1 MARVRS
7 LLGASAAVRQS
18 RGAINVAGAVLI
30 LVSGLIHL
38 VLSPEHF
45 EEATY
50 LGRLFLVDFAGA
62 AVAAWGIYRGYRWGW
77 VLGGL
82 VALGAFVAYLI
93 DGTVGLPG
101 TEGHH
106 FLEPVGVIAK
116 AVEGLFLVLCAL
128 KSTESFA
135 AARRWALVGA
145 LAAVLLLV
153 PGLALALGLPGITP
167 ARAESS
173 CASSTPADGGGKK
186 MPGWPL
192 RWKATSPA
200 IQLGDRYS
208 LVVKNNS
215 EEDQQAQI
223 RTMIMDH
230 SAKTNTDVINE
241 DLELAPGEQCEFTAV
256 NDYGAANHFNT
267 IIGSETQDLGLSV
280 KVADA
285 EETETAR
292 FSDRAFL
299 VQEGK
304 GKGKAKAEGKAKDKA
319 HDEGKAHN
327 H

>member
-7 LLGASAAVRQS
+7 LLGALADGRQS
-18 RGAINVAGAVLI
+18 QGAINVVGAALI

-38 VLSPEHF
+38 TLSPEHF

-50 LGRLFLVDFAGA
+50 LGWLFLADFAGA
-62 AVAAWGIYRGYRWGW
+62 AVAAWGIYRGQRWGW
-77 VLGGL
+77 VLGVV

-101 TEGHH
+101 AEGHH
-106 FLEPVGVIAK
+106 FLEPVGVVAK

-128 KSTESFA
+128 KFTESLA
-135 AARRWALVGA
+135 GTRRWALVGA

-173 CASSTPADGGGKK
+173 CASTPVVDNEQNK

-200 IQLGDRYS
+200 IQEGDRYS
-208 LVVKNNS
+208 LEVKNPG
-215 EEDQQAQI
+215 EEPQQARV
-223 RTMIMDH
+223 RTVIMDH
-230 SAKTNTDVINE
+230 RNHTNTNVIND
-241 DLELAPGEQCEFTAV
+241 DLELAPGEQCELTAV
-256 NDYGAANHFNT
+256 NDYGPANHFNT
-267 IIGSETQDLGLSV
+267 IIGSETEDLDLAV
-280 KVADA
+280 TVADA
-285 EETETAR
+285 AGEETAR
-292 FSDRAFL
+292 FSDRAFM
-299 VQEGK
+299 VGEVKAK
-304 GKGKAKAEGKAKDKA
+304 GKGKEAKDKA
-319 HDEGKAHN
+319 HDEGKAHD